1 MLPSE
6 EKDEEYES
14 VEQESELEDTGDE
27 EEEEEETDGPFVIR
41 HGRYILRRK
50 EKKLVR
56 SIETALDPDNY
67 NPLP

>member
-27 EEEEEETDGPFVIR
+27 EEETDGPFVIR
-41 HGRYILRRK
+41 HGRYILWRK